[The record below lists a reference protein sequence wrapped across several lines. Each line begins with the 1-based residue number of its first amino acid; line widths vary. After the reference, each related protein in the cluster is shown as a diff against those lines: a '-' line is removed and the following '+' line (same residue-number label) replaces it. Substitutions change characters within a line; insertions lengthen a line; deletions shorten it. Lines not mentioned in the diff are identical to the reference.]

1 MSDMEHMRMR
11 WKAEYENLRE
21 QWNILTDNDDG
32 QEPWLIASVVAWLPD
47 DRSGERTAKAICD
60 AHNAALDGAPMQ
72 RGGT

>member
-11 WKAEYENLRE
+11 WKPEYKESDE
-21 QWNILTDNDDG
+21 SWNIVTDVDGDPWYVASIPLHLPGDD
-32 QEPWLIASVVAWLPD
+32 
-47 DRSGERTAKAICD
+47 SGERTAKAICD